1 LREKLLRY
9 VTNET
14 TPEERKQVEKLLE
27 ENEEARN
34 YIKSLQEIW
43 MNAREKKVDWDV
55 EKAWENFSRIIG
67 LQQTTPL
74 NHMPPVRR
82 TLDERKRLY
91 GNRTSRASAGFK
103 FAAVFIFMILS
114 PLFFM
119 WKSGFFTGINEEE
132 IIQREIITKKGQFTR
147 ITLSD
152 GTRVFLNAES
162 VLNFP
167 ERFTG
172 ENREVR
178 LEGEGYF
185 EVILDPHR
193 RFRILAA
200 GAVIEVLG
208 TSFNVN
214 TRTNQ
219 TKIVSVVV
227 SEGVVALR
235 GEGEFDERGVTINEG
250 MMSSWTKD
258 REASAPVK
266 VDLQNMLAWMRG
278 ELIFESTPLKD
289 VIIQLERRYNIV
301 INVEDESLLSRR
313 LTASYSV
320 ETIDDIIK
328 NVALTINVSYR
339 KENDNF
345 YFLK

>member
-1 LREKLLRY
+1 LKEKLIRY
-9 VTNET
+9 LTGES
-14 TPEERKQVEKLLE
+14 PPGERKQTENLLE
-27 ENEEARN
+27 ENKEV
-34 YIKSLQEIW
+34 KSYFKLLKNIW
-43 MNAREKKVDWDV
+43 MNTQEKKNEWDV
-55 EKAWENFSRIIG
+55 EKAWNRFSQIADIPETSTVDYKIPIG
-67 LQQTTPL
+67 G
-74 NHMPPVRR
+74 
-82 TLDERKRLY
+82 TLDERKYFYR
-91 GNRTSRASAGFK
+91 NRMSKSSAVFK
-103 FAAVFIFMILS
+103 FAAVFIIMVLT

-119 WKSGFFTGINEEE
+119 WKSGFFAGVIEEE
-132 IIQREIITKKGQFTR
+132 IVLREVVTKKGQFTR

-152 GTRVFLNAES
+152 GSRVFLNAES
-162 VLNFP
+162 ALIFP

-172 ENREVR
+172 EVREVM

-185 EVILDPHR
+185 EVVHDPHR
-193 RFRILAA
+193 EFRILAA
-200 GAVIEVLG
+200 GAVIEVLS

-214 TRTNQ
+214 TRTDR

-227 SEGVVALR
+227 SEGVVALK
-235 GEGEFDERGVTINEG
+235 GGGEFDERGVIINGG
-250 MMSSWTKD
+250 MMSIWTKD
-258 REASAPVK
+258 RGASAPVK

-278 ELIFESTPLKD
+278 ELIFESTPLED

-301 INVEDESLLSRR
+301 IKVEDESLLSRR